1 MRSGIIKSNDMLLT
15 TTTTTT
21 TASSSVPVLAAAA
34 TTAKPLSRSELEDR
48 ALCSHLPGFLEDRDL
63 PATYGSGRVIVDAY
77 PKPWLQATPAGG
89 FATGGV
95 ALHAPGGVGAAL
107 FNAVYPGQP
116 TYMQTTHPYMFATPY
131 PQHLLGAASI
141 GLQINTGAGY

>member
-1 MRSGIIKSNDMLLT
+1 VRSGVIASNDLLLT
-15 TTTTTT
+15 TTITTTGT
-21 TASSSVPVLAAAA
+21 PGAVAFAAAA
-34 TTAKPLSRSELEDR
+34 EKPMTLGELEDR

-63 PATYGSGRVIVDAY
+63 PRTYGSGRVLPDAY
-77 PKPWLQATPAGG
+77 PKPWLQAPSAGG
-89 FATGGV
+89 FAAGGL

-116 TYMQTTHPYMFATPY
+116 TYMQVTHPSMFATPY

-141 GLQINTGAGY
+141 GLQINSGY